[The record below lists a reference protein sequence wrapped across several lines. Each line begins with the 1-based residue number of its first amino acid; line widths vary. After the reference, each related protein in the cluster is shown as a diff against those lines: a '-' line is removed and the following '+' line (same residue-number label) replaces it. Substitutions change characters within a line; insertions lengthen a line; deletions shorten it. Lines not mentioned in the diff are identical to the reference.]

1 MFLFILF
8 KEETKIHSTVSKQD
22 REIKVISLEL
32 EFCDSHTYFLILFY
46 YHSSLEYN
54 VAH

>member
-8 KEETKIHSTVSKQD
+8 KEETKIHSTVNKQE

-32 EFCDSHTYFLILFY
+32 EFCD
-46 YHSSLEYN
+46 
-54 VAH
+54 